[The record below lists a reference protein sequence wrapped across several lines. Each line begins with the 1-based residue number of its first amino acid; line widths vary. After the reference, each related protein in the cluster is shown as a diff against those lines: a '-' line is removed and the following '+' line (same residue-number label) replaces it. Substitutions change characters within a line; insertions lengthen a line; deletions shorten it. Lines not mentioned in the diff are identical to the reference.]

1 MLLCFA
7 TGFRNI
13 LIKGLLDYITVLVV
27 GLVLLMAIVAI
38 DYTQLEGRIIN
49 GSSCEGEEEDLF
61 TVDCFGNHPI
71 DFGRLKQMSGR
82 SKSPSATENLP
93 ENTDGGRSTSSLF
106 TVLSGQQ
113 PATLYVC

>member
-93 ENTDGGRSTSSLF
+93 ENTDGGRSTPSLF